1 MRKPPGDA
9 ENLNEN
15 QRCIIKMLEAS
26 YKRSIENGKKVYFI
40 WIAHGWFEDPWKEWV
55 RKMTESYFA
64 RYSEE
69 SKLVHCNA
77 NLCHKSVTE
86 LPLVI
91 NDFFINI
98 SFN

>member
-1 MRKPPGDA
+1 MRKRSNDT
-9 ENLNEN
+9 EN
-15 QRCIIKMLEAS
+15 QRCIITMLESS
-26 YKRSIENGKKVYFI
+26 YKRSIEHGQKVYFI

-55 RKMTESYFA
+55 GKMKDSYEK

-86 LPLVI
+86 LPFVV
-91 NDFFINI
+91 NDFLSTFHSILCHI
-98 SFN
+98 